1 MLPLCTSMSSSAVE
15 VRVDQV
21 RQVAHR
27 LGFTRSEVTSLEQ
40 VVGGGE
46 RASTM
51 LLHLLLVW
59 QKQKHRGKEAGREEL
74 AAALYEEGIPDAAV
88 KVDRRRECVCV
99 CVTPCDAEL
108 GTHILSSQTFLI
120 TSSPP
125 SSSTCSSGEGASV
138 LFCSAPLP

>member
-1 MLPLCTSMSSSAVE
+1 MI
-15 VRVDQV
+15 RVDQV
-21 RQVAHR
+21 WQVAHR

-74 AAALYEEGIPDAAV
+74 AAALYKEGMLDAAV
-88 KVDRRRECVCV
+88 KVDRRRECVCDSV
-99 CVTPCDAEL
+99 
-108 GTHILSSQTFLI
+108 ILM
-120 TSSPP
+120 
-125 SSSTCSSGEGASV
+125 
-138 LFCSAPLP
+138 

>member
-1 MLPLCTSMSSSAVE
+1 MSLSEVTKVVESLGEE

-74 AAALYEEGIPDAAV
+74 AAALYDLLISESSYYSATISIIQNQLSALY
-88 KVDRRRECVCV
+88 
-99 CVTPCDAEL
+99 EL
-108 GTHILSSQTFLI
+108 VI
-120 TSSPP
+120 
-125 SSSTCSSGEGASV
+125 
-138 LFCSAPLP
+138 

>member
-1 MLPLCTSMSSSAVE
+1 M
-15 VRVDQV
+15 

-40 VVGGGE
+40 VVGGRE

-74 AAALYEEGIPDAAV
+74 VAALHEGGMPDAAV
-88 KVDRRRECVCV
+88 KVVRRRVCV
-99 CVTPCDAEL
+99 FPCDADVC
-108 GTHILSSQTFLI
+108 THILSSHNILNNTHPLLLPQSLAVQKKVLQ
-120 TSSPP
+120 P
-125 SSSTCSSGEGASV
+125 SSAQLLSPDLEECKVDLASSHIRTT
-138 LFCSAPLP
+138 

>member
-1 MLPLCTSMSSSAVE
+1 MSLSEVTKVVESLGEE

-21 RQVAHR
+21 QQVAHR

-59 QKQKHRGKEAGREEL
+59 QKQKHRGKEAGRKEL
-74 AAALYEEGIPDAAV
+74 AAALYEGGLRNAAV
-88 KVDRRRECVCV
+88 KVDRRRECVC
-99 CVTPCDAEL
+99 D
-108 GTHILSSQTFLI
+108 
-120 TSSPP
+120 
-125 SSSTCSSGEGASV
+125 SV
-138 LFCSAPLP
+138 MLM

>member
-1 MLPLCTSMSSSAVE
+1 MSLSEVTKVVESLGEE

-74 AAALYEEGIPDAAV
+74 AAALHEGGIPDAAV

-99 CVTPCDAEL
+99 TL
-108 GTHILSSQTFLI
+108 
-120 TSSPP
+120 
-125 SSSTCSSGEGASV
+125 
-138 LFCSAPLP
+138 

>member
-1 MLPLCTSMSSSAVE
+1 MKVVE
-15 VRVDQV
+15 SLGEEVGGNQV

-59 QKQKHRGKEAGREEL
+59 QKEKQRGREGAREEL
-74 AAALYEEGIPDAAV
+74 AAALYEGGILDAAG
-88 KVDRRRECVCV
+88 KVDQRSECSLCNFM
-99 CVTPCDAEL
+99 
-108 GTHILSSQTFLI
+108 Q
-120 TSSPP
+120 
-125 SSSTCSSGEGASV
+125 
-138 LFCSAPLP
+138 